1 MKAWCTIRRPPGEWI
16 DEARGYIRRPHR
28 PSRRAPKRRAISQAR
43 LPCVCRGSTWAL
55 SYLEAGNYPYSSFAT
70 TIFDFAVV
78 GGDPASKVVA
88 FMPGGVVSDQMQGL
102 RAPLLELLAAPS
114 KKPRGY
120 GAHRP
125 TYGLREAPSTRY
137 VIVISRYVRAF
148 SLDRFTRHFRDKPL
162 ADVPDASGWFHTLGA
177 DPID

>member
-1 MKAWCTIRRPPGEWI
+1 MRLVDTSEGPTDPVGELVSAEQSLRLDYLAFAVDPLGLYSIEPGTPG
-16 DEARGYIRRPHR
+16 RQ
-28 PSRRAPKRRAISQAR
+28 K
-43 LPCVCRGSTWAL
+43 
-55 SYLEAGNYPYSSFAT
+55 AGNYPYSSFAT
-70 TIFDFAVV
+70 TIFDLAVV
-78 GGDPASKVVA
+78 GGDPTSKVVA

-125 TYGLREAPSTRY
+125 TYSLREAPSTRY
-137 VIVISRYVRAF
+137 VIVISRHVRAF
-148 SLDRFTRHFRDKPL
+148 SLDRFTRHFRDNPL